1 MTELPTK
8 TEDKHKRILQAAIKV
23 FAKNGFYN
31 SKVSEIAQEAG
42 VADGTI
48 YLYFKNK
55 DDILISLFEE
65 EMEKII
71 QNMKQE
77 IGKEEDL
84 LKKLKMFAV
93 VQLNSKKE
101 NPDLAAIMEV
111 ELRQSSKF
119 MKEYVNMKFIEYL
132 KIVSSIIKE
141 GQKKGIIKKEV
152 DPTIVSRA
160 FWGALDEVARF
171 WVLSP
176 RKKVSLSTSA
186 ELISDIFIK
195 GMVEAVNRKS

>member
-1 MTELPTK
+1 MAIIPTK
-8 TEDKHKRILQAAIKV
+8 AEDKHKRILQAAIKI
-23 FAKNGFYN
+23 FAQNGFYN
-31 SKVSEIAQEAG
+31 SKVSEIAKEAG

-65 EMEKII
+65 EMEKTIN
-71 QNMKQE
+71 NMKKE

-84 LKKLKMFAV
+84 LKKLKRFAI

-101 NPDLAAIMEV
+101 NPELAAIMEV

-119 MKEYVNMKFIEYL
+119 MKEYVNEKFIQYL
-132 KIVSSIIKE
+132 KIISSIVKE
-141 GQKKGIIKKEV
+141 GQKKGIIKKELN
-152 DPTIVSRA
+152 PTVVSRA

-176 RKKVSLSTSA
+176 KKKVSLPASA

-195 GMVEAVNRKS
+195 GMVDEAN

>member
-1 MTELPTK
+1 MVTSPTK
-8 TEDKHKRILQAAIKV
+8 VEDKHKKILQAAIKV
-23 FAKNGFYN
+23 FAHNGFYN
-31 SKVSEIAQEAG
+31 SKVSEIAKEAG

-65 EMEKII
+65 EMENII
-71 QNMKQE
+71 ENMKEEMDKQ
-77 IGKEEDL
+77 EDL
-84 LKKLKMFAV
+84 LSKLKRFAV
-93 VQLNSKKE
+93 VQLNSKRD

-119 MKEYVNMKFIEYL
+119 MKEYVNKKFIEYL

-141 GQKKGIIKKEV
+141 GQQQGILKKDI

-171 WVLSP
+171 WVLSR
-176 RKKVSLSTSA
+176 RK
-186 ELISDIFIK
+186 
-195 GMVEAVNRKS
+195 R

>member
-1 MTELPTK
+1 MTTGSTK
-8 TEDKHKRILQAAIKV
+8 IEDKHKKILQAAIKV
-23 FAKNGFYN
+23 FAHNGFYS
-31 SKVSEIAQEAG
+31 SKVSEIAKEAG

-65 EMEKII
+65 EMENII
-71 QNMKQE
+71 ENMKE
-77 IGKEEDL
+77 EMDKEEEL
-84 LKKLKMFAV
+84 LSKLKRFAI
-93 VQLNSKKE
+93 VQLNSKRD

-119 MKEYVNMKFIEYL
+119 MKEYVNKKFIEYL
-132 KIVSSIIKE
+132 KIISSIIKD
-141 GQKKGIIKKEV
+141 GQQKGIIKKDI

-176 RKKVSLSTSA
+176 KKKVSLPASA

-195 GMVEAVNRKS
+195 GMVVDAG

>member
-1 MTELPTK
+1 MADLHTK
-8 TEDKHKRILQAAIKV
+8 AEDKHKRILDAAIKV
-23 FAKNGFYN
+23 FAQNGFYN
-31 SKVSEIAQEAG
+31 SKVSEIAKEAG

-77 IGKEEDL
+77 IGREEDPL
-84 LKKLKMFAV
+84 EKLKKFAV

-119 MKEYVNMKFIEYL
+119 MKEYVNKKFIEYL
-132 KIVSSIIKE
+132 RIISSIIKE
-141 GQKKGIIKKEV
+141 GQERGIIKKGI
-152 DPTIVSRA
+152 DPIIVSRA

-176 RKKVSLSTSA
+176 KKRISLPTSA

-195 GMVEAVNRKS
+195 GMIEDSV

>member
-1 MTELPTK
+1 MAIVPTK
-8 TEDKHKRILQAAIKV
+8 AEDKHKRILQAAIKV
-23 FAKNGFYN
+23 FARNGFYN
-31 SKVSEIAQEAG
+31 SKVSEIAKEAA

-65 EMEKII
+65 EMGKAIE
-71 QNMKQE
+71 NMKEE
-77 IGKEEDL
+77 IDKEEDL
-84 LKKLKMFAV
+84 LDKLKRFAV
-93 VQLNSKKE
+93 VQLNSKKD

-119 MKEYVNMKFIEYL
+119 MKEYVNRKFIEYL
-132 KIVSSIIKE
+132 KIISSIIRE
-141 GQKKGIIKKEV
+141 GQKGGIIKKGI

-176 RKKVSLSTSA
+176 KKRVSLSASA

-195 GMVEAVNRKS
+195 GMIEESG

>member
-1 MTELPTK
+1 MPDLQTK
-8 TEDKHKRILQAAIKV
+8 AEDKHKRILDAAIKV
-23 FAKNGFYN
+23 FARNGFYS
-31 SKVSEIAQEAG
+31 SKVSEIAREAG

-77 IGKEEDL
+77 IDREEDPL
-84 LKKLKMFAV
+84 EKLKRFAV

-119 MKEYVNMKFIEYL
+119 MKEYVNRKFIEYL
-132 KIVSSIIKE
+132 KIVGSIIKE
-141 GQKKGIIKKEV
+141 GQAKGIIKKEI
-152 DPTIVSRA
+152 DPIIVSRA

-176 RKKVSLSTSA
+176 RKRISLPMSA

-195 GMVEAVNRKS
+195 GMIEETG

>member
-1 MTELPTK
+1 MGVLQTRA
-8 TEDKHKRILQAAIKV
+8 EDKHKRILQAAIKV
-23 FAKNGFYN
+23 FAQNGFYN
-31 SKVSEIAQEAG
+31 SKVSEIAKEAG

-65 EMEKII
+65 EMERII

-77 IGKEEDL
+77 IKKGEDPFE
-84 LKKLKMFAV
+84 KLKRFAF
-93 VQLNSKKE
+93 VQLNSKKQ

-119 MKEYVNMKFIEYL
+119 MKDYVNKKFIEYL
-132 KIVSSIIKE
+132 KIISSIIKE
-141 GQKKGIIKKEV
+141 GQELGLIKKEL
-152 DPTIVSRA
+152 DPIVISRA

-171 WVLSP
+171 WVLSS
-176 RKKVSLSTSA
+176 KKRISLPTSA
-186 ELISDIFIK
+186 KMISDIFIR
-195 GMVEAVNRKS
+195 GMI

>member
-1 MTELPTK
+1 MTELATK
-8 TEDKHKRILQAAIKV
+8 AEDKHKRILQAAIKV
-23 FAKNGFYN
+23 FAENGFYN

-77 IGKEEDL
+77 IDKEEDL
-84 LKKLKMFAV
+84 LKKLKRFAV

-132 KIVSSIIKE
+132 NIVSSIIKE

-171 WVLSP
+171 WVLST
-176 RKKVSLSTSA
+176 KKRFGLSTSA

-195 GMVEAVNRKS
+195 GMVE

>member
-1 MTELPTK
+1 MGGVQARA
-8 TEDKHKRILQAAIKV
+8 EDKHKRILQAAIKV

-31 SKVSEIAQEAG
+31 SKVSEIAKEAG

-65 EMEKII
+65 EMERII

-77 IGKEEDL
+77 IEKGKDPFE
-84 LKKLKMFAV
+84 KLKRFAF
-93 VQLNSKKE
+93 VQLNSKKQ

-119 MKEYVNMKFIEYL
+119 MKEYVNKKFIEYL
-132 KIVSSIIKE
+132 KIISSIIKE
-141 GQKKGIIKKEV
+141 GQELELIKKEL
-152 DPTIVSRA
+152 DPIVISRA

-171 WVLSP
+171 WVLSS
-176 RKKVSLSTSA
+176 KKRISLPTSA
-186 ELISDIFIK
+186 KMISEIFIR
-195 GMVEAVNRKS
+195 GMVEDAS

>member
-1 MTELPTK
+1 MKL
-8 TEDKHKRILQAAIKV
+8 EDKHQRILKAAIKV
-23 FAKNGFYN
+23 FAHNGFYN
-31 SKVSEIAQEAG
+31 SRVSEIAKEAG

-65 EMEKII
+65 EMENII
-71 QNMKQE
+71 ENMKKE
-77 IGKEEDL
+77 IDTEKDL
-84 LKKLKMFAV
+84 LQKLRKFAY

-119 MKEYVNMKFIEYL
+119 MKEYVNNKFIEYL
-132 KIVSSIIKE
+132 KIISSIIKQ
-141 GQKKGIIKKEV
+141 GQKEGIIKKEI
-152 DPTIVSRA
+152 DANIASRA
-160 FWGALDEVARF
+160 FWGALDEVARV

-176 RKKVSLSTSA
+176 GRKVSLTASA
-186 ELISDIFIK
+186 ESISDIFIK
-195 GMVEAVNRKS
+195 GMVEEGMEYRKP

>member
-1 MTELPTK
+1 MTTGSTK
-8 TEDKHKRILQAAIKV
+8 IEDKHKKILQAAIKV
-23 FAKNGFYN
+23 FAHNGFYS
-31 SKVSEIAQEAG
+31 SKVSEIAKEAG

-65 EMEKII
+65 EMENII
-71 QNMKQE
+71 ENMKE
-77 IGKEEDL
+77 EMDKEEEL
-84 LKKLKMFAV
+84 LSKLKRFAI
-93 VQLNSKKE
+93 VQLNSKRD
-101 NPDLAAIMEV
+101 NPNLATIMEV

-119 MKEYVNMKFIEYL
+119 MKEYVNKKFIEYL
-132 KIVSSIIKE
+132 KIISSIIKD
-141 GQKKGIIKKEV
+141 GQQKGIIKKDI

-176 RKKVSLSTSA
+176 KKKVSLPASA

-195 GMVEAVNRKS
+195 GMVVDAG

>member
-1 MTELPTK
+1 MLPTK
-8 TEDKHKRILQAAIKV
+8 AEDKHNKILQAAIKV
-23 FAKNGFYN
+23 FAHNGFY
-31 SKVSEIAQEAG
+31 SSRVSEIAKEAG

-65 EMEKII
+65 EMEKAIKNI
-71 QNMKQE
+71 
-77 IGKEEDL
+77 KEEIDKEPNL
-84 LKKLKMFAV
+84 LKKLKRFAI
-93 VQLNSKKE
+93 VQLNSKKD

-119 MKEYVNMKFIEYL
+119 MREYVNKKFIEYL
-132 KIVSSIIKE
+132 KIISSIIRE
-141 GQKKGIIKKEV
+141 GQEEGIIKKGI
-152 DPTIVSRA
+152 DPTIVTRA
-160 FWGALDEVARF
+160 FWGALDEVARY

-176 RKKVSLSTSA
+176 KRKVSLPASA

-195 GMVEAVNRKS
+195 GIIEVGQQG

>member
-1 MTELPTK
+1 MVSSSTK
-8 TEDKHKRILQAAIKV
+8 TEDKHKRILQAATKV
-23 FAKNGFYN
+23 FAHNGFYN
-31 SKVSEIAQEAG
+31 SKISEIAKEAG

-65 EMEKII
+65 EMGKAIA
-71 QNMKQE
+71 NMKKE
-77 IGKEEDL
+77 IGKEKNL
-84 LKKLKMFAV
+84 LEKLKRFAII
-93 VQLNSKKE
+93 QLNSKKD

-119 MKEYVNMKFIEYL
+119 MKEYVNIKFIEYL
-132 KIVSSIIKE
+132 KILSSIIRE
-141 GQKKGIIKKEV
+141 GQEEGIIRKDV
-152 DPTIVSRA
+152 DPTILGRA

-176 RKKVSLSTSA
+176 KKRVSLSTSA
-186 ELISDIFIK
+186 KLISDIFIK
-195 GMVEAVNRKS
+195 GMVEQAVIT

>member
-1 MTELPTK
+1 MGGLQAR

-23 FAKNGFYN
+23 FAQNGFYN
-31 SKVSEIAQEAG
+31 SKVSEIAKEAG

-65 EMEKII
+65 EMERII
-71 QNMKQE
+71 QSMKHE
-77 IGKEEDL
+77 IEKGKDPFE
-84 LKKLKMFAV
+84 KLKRFAF
-93 VQLNSKKE
+93 VQLNSKRE

-119 MKEYVNMKFIEYL
+119 MKEYVNKKFIEYL
-132 KIVSSIIKE
+132 KIISRIIKE
-141 GQKKGIIKKEV
+141 GQEVGIIKKGL
-152 DPTIVSRA
+152 DPIIISRA

-171 WVLSP
+171 WVLSSK
-176 RKKVSLSTSA
+176 RRISLPKSA
-186 ELISDIFIK
+186 EMISDVFIR
-195 GMVEAVNRKS
+195 GMVEDTS

>member
-1 MTELPTK
+1 MAIGPTK
-8 TEDKHKRILQAAIKV
+8 AEDKHKKILKAAIKV
-23 FAKNGFYN
+23 FAHNGFYS
-31 SKVSEIAQEAG
+31 SKVSEIAKVAG

-48 YLYFKNK
+48 YLYFKSK

-71 QNMKQE
+71 ENMKQA
-77 IGKEEDL
+77 IDKEDDL
-84 LKKLKMFAV
+84 LKKLKMFAL
-93 VQLNSKKE
+93 VQLNSKKD

-119 MKEYVNMKFIEYL
+119 MREYVNKKFIEYL
-132 KIVSSIIKE
+132 QIVSSIIKE
-141 GQKKGIIKKEV
+141 AQDKGIIKR
-152 DPTIVSRA
+152 DIDINIVSRA

-176 RKKVSLSTSA
+176 RKRISLSKSA

-195 GMVEAVNRKS
+195 GMIEET

>member
-1 MTELPTK
+1 MADLSTK
-8 TEDKHKRILQAAIKV
+8 AEDKHNRILQAAIKV
-23 FAKNGFYN
+23 FAKDGFYN
-31 SKVSEIAQEAG
+31 SKVSAIAHEAG

-65 EMEKII
+65 EMEKTI
-71 QNMKQE
+71 QIMKKE
-77 IGKEEDL
+77 IDKEEDI
-84 LKKLKMFAV
+84 LKKLKRFAI
-93 VQLNSKKE
+93 VQLNAKKE
-101 NPDLAAIMEV
+101 NPDLASIMQV
-111 ELRQSSKF
+111 EIRQSSKF
-119 MKEYVNMKFIEYL
+119 MKEYVNKKFVEYL
-132 KIVSSIIKE
+132 KIISSIIIE

-160 FWGALDEVARF
+160 FWGALDEVARY

-176 RKKVSLSTSA
+176 KKRFSLSASA

-195 GMVEAVNRKS
+195 GMVENSN

>member
-119 MKEYVNMKFIEYL
+119 MKEYRSEERRVG
-132 KIVSSIIKE
+132 KE
-141 GQKKGIIKKEV
+141 CR
-152 DPTIVSRA
+152 SR
-160 FWGALDEVARF
+160 W
-171 WVLSP
+171 SP
-176 RKKVSLSTSA
+176 YH
-186 ELISDIFIK
+186 
-195 GMVEAVNRKS
+195 